1 MIIHKSDE
9 RENCIL
15 VALSK
20 DKGELSPF
28 WVVLHKQ
35 DSILLHIIRLEC
47 MKKGAQGN
55 NICPQKELS

>member
-1 MIIHKSDE
+1 MIFHKSDE
-9 RENCIL
+9 RKNYIL

-35 DSILLHIIRLEC
+35 DSILLHTISDLGMHE
-47 MKKGAQGN
+47 KGAHGN
-55 NICPQKELS
+55 NICPQ

>member
-1 MIIHKSDE
+1 MVINNCSSKLFKAMIIHKSDE

-35 DSILLHIIRLEC
+35 DSILLHTISDWN
-47 MKKGAQGN
+47 A
-55 NICPQKELS
+55 